1 MGSARKEN
9 RMNFVITRYDD
20 SRIEASMITDDENE
34 KSVVE
39 YLQPVISVINKIY
52 DARENSAEVN
62 DRLNYTVGYS
72 FGLYVQKIINR
83 STFYSVINT
92 SKTVVSQYTSAR
104 IVQPKLKDE
113 IFTSPIKIEPTAVKL
128 ILHIA
133 NNIRTCDNTQDIG
146 NHISVINGMAHC
158 FVNLGLFEKEDFKD
172 VFDMV
177 SFQAAKRT
185 TELTGCECEIEYHLV
200 FE

>member
-1 MGSARKEN
+1 
-9 RMNFVITRYDD
+9 MNFIITKHDD
-20 SRIEASMITDDENE
+20 DRISTSIITDDESE
-34 KSVVE
+34 KRVAE
-39 YLQPVISVINKIY
+39 YLQPVISVINKIH

-83 STFYSVINT
+83 STFYSVFNT
-92 SKTVVSQYTSAR
+92 SKTVISQYTSAR
-104 IVQPKLKDE
+104 IVQPKLKNE
-113 IFTSPIKIEPTAVKL
+113 IFTSPIKLEPVAVKL

-133 NNIRTCDNTQDIG
+133 DNIRTCDNIQDIN
-146 NHISVINGMAHC
+146 NHVSVINGMAHC

-172 VFDMV
+172 IFEMV
-177 SFQAAKRT
+177 SFHAAKRT
-185 TELTGCECEIEYHLV
+185 TDLTGCECEIEYHLV